1 MTVQSHLQPRHISR
15 CGGLVEV
22 DIESLNL
29 GTSSGIV
36 LYEVTKQRREYQS
49 KYRRSRHKGK
59 RAEPL
64 PTIMPREE

>member
-1 MTVQSHLQPRHISR
+1 M
-15 CGGLVEV
+15 
-22 DIESLNL
+22 

-36 LYEVTKQRREYQS
+36 LYEVTKQRREYQR
-49 KYRRSRHKGK
+49 KHRRNRHKGS